1 MSATQSDTEN
11 LVKGGWRG
19 RVRALLAR
27 ALREGRGTLRETLR
41 GTLRGSRS
49 DRAVQSG
56 FTLLEIMVV
65 LAIIALLAGGVG
77 AAVFKQFKKAQI
89 STARLRVKA
98 ARDAT
103 AQYMI
108 DNTSNCP
115 RGIDDLVSQKY
126 LDRNNAKDPWGKDLI
141 FHCPGTNDTDSADV
155 SSAGPDKQEG
165 TADDIRSW
173 EL

>member
-1 MSATQSDTEN
+1 MIAINRNGT
-11 LVKGGWRG
+11 KIARG
-19 RVRALLAR
+19 AAR
-27 ALREGRGTLRETLR
+27 AVE
-41 GTLRGSRS
+41 
-49 DRAVQSG
+49 AG

-103 AQYMI
+103 AQFMI
-108 DNTSNCP
+108 DNSSTCP
-115 RGIDDLVSQKY
+115 HGIEDLVSQKY
-126 LDRNNAKDPWGKDLI
+126 LDRNNAKDPWGKDLT
-141 FHCPGTNDTDSADV
+141 FVCPGQKDTDSADI
-155 SSAGPDKQEG
+155 SSSGPDKQDG
-165 TADDIRSW
+165 TPDDIRSW

>member
-1 MSATQSDTEN
+1 MSATEKKCMGT
-11 LVKGGWRG
+11 VRKAA
-19 RVRALLAR
+19 RVI
-27 ALREGRGTLRETLR
+27 E
-41 GTLRGSRS
+41 
-49 DRAVQSG
+49 SG

-89 STARLRVKA
+89 SAARLRVKA

-103 AQYMI
+103 AQYLM
-108 DNTSNCP
+108 DNSSNCP
-115 RGIDDLVSQKY
+115 RSVDDLVSQKY
-126 LDRNNAKDPWGKDLI
+126 LDRSNAKDPWGKDLI

>member
-1 MSATQSDTEN
+1 MSATTTTNEGESRED
-11 LVKGGWRG
+11 GGQG
-19 RVRALLAR
+19 ILPGARASSLRAWLAR
-27 ALREGRGTLRETLR
+27 AFGGGRLGRTPGAR
-41 GTLRGSRS
+41 GI
-49 DRAVQSG
+49 QSG

-126 LDRNNAKDPWGKDLI
+126 LDRNNAKDPWGKDLV
-141 FHCPGTNDTDSADV
+141 FHCPGTNDTDSADI
-155 SSAGPDKQEG
+155 SSAGPDKQDG
-165 TADDIRSW
+165 TPDDIRSW

>member
-1 MSATQSDTEN
+1 MSAKTNTNEGES
-11 LVKGGWRG
+11 RG
-19 RVRALLAR
+19 SRLRALLAR
-27 ALREGRGTLRETLR
+27 ALRGEPAGGCGPRQQ
-41 GTLRGSRS
+41 S
-49 DRAVQSG
+49 SG

-126 LDRNNAKDPWGKDLI
+126 LDRNNSKDPWGKDLI
-141 FHCPGTNDTDSADV
+141 FHCPGTNDTDSADI

>member
-11 LVKGGWRG
+11 LVKGGLRG
-19 RVRALLAR
+19 RVRAWLAR
-27 ALREGRGTLRETLR
+27 ALGGDRGTLR

-77 AAVFKQFKKAQI
+77 AAVFKQFKKAQV